1 MTKFSK
7 ATLILSGIMLAVIAE
22 AAVISSAWTG
32 RGFFAVGGEW
42 LVPAVVWGV
51 YIAGRE
57 IRRLYRTVRSDFN
70 G

>member
-1 MTKFSK
+1 MTKFTR
-7 ATLILSGIMLAVIAE
+7 ATLILSGVMLAVIAE

-42 LVPAVVWGV
+42 LVPPVLWSA

-57 IRRLYRTVRSDFN
+57 IRRLYRTVRGDTN

>member
-1 MTKFSK
+1 MTKLTR

-22 AAVISSAWTG
+22 AAVISSAWEG
-32 RGFFAVGGEW
+32 RGIFAVGGEW
-42 LVPAVVWGV
+42 LVPAAVWCA

-57 IRRLYRTVRSDFN
+57 IRRLYRTVRGDTN

>member
-1 MTKFSK
+1 MSKFSK
-7 ATLILSGIMLAVIAE
+7 ATLILSGIMLAVVAE
-22 AAVISSAWTG
+22 AAVISSAWTD

-42 LVPAVVWGV
+42 LVPAVVWGL

-57 IRRLYRTVRSDFN
+57 IRRLYWTVKE